1 MDESQL
7 KDFDEQAIKLK
18 LLSKV
23 WVAVIIT
30 AVLVIV
36 ETVLSAIK

>member
-1 MDESQL
+1 MDKTQL
-7 KDFDEQAIKLK
+7 KDFDEHAIKLK
-18 LLSKV
+18 LLSKA
-23 WVAVIIT
+23 WAAVIIM